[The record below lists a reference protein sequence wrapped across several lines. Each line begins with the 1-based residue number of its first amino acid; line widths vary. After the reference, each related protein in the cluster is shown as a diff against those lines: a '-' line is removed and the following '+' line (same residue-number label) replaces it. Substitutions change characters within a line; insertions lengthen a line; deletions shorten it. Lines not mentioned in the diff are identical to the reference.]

1 MSERTSACRE
11 LLGVM
16 VTGAVLDVHEARREG
31 TSLFHQDACSG
42 MRDIY
47 MQVHAAVHVEV
58 LENPLRVMQI

>member
-1 MSERTSACRE
+1 MAT
-11 LLGVM
+11 GV
-16 VTGAVLDVHEARREG
+16 VLDVHEVRRES

-47 MQVHAAVHVEV
+47 MQVHAAVRVEV